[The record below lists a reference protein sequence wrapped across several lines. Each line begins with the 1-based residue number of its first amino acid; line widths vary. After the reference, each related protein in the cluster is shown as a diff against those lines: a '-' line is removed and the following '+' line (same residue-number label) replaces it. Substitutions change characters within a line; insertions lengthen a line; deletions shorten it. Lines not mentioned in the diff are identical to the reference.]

1 MAAQLSAKEKKRLER
16 RKTRFSRTKNI
27 KPVKQTFL
35 IVCEGENTEPDYF
48 NAFRLT
54 SANIKALGEGYNTLT
69 LVDRAID
76 IRNHDASLGRKY
88 DQSWVVFDKDSF
100 SANDFNA
107 AIFKARAN
115 GFKVAYSNQSF
126 EFWFI
131 LHFALR
137 HGGLQ
142 RNLYAGILSGHL
154 GFAYAKESG
163 VSKKMFEALLPLQQ
177 TAIDNS
183 IAVYDT
189 FGAPHPSPANE
200 ESSTTVHELVIE
212 LNKYV

>member
-1 MAAQLSAKEKKRLER
+1 MAQLSAKEKKRLER

-48 NAFRLT
+48 NEFRLT
-54 SANIKALGEGYNTLT
+54 SANVKALGEGYNTLT
-69 LVDRAID
+69 LVDRAIE
-76 IRNHDASLGRKY
+76 IRNHDAALGKRY
-88 DQSWVVFDKDSF
+88 DQCWVVFDKDNF
-100 SANDFNA
+100 PANDFNA
-107 AIFKARAN
+107 AILKAKAN

-142 RNLYAGILSGHL
+142 RNLYADILSGHL
-154 GFAYAKESG
+154 GFSYTKDSG
-163 VSKKMFEALLPLQQ
+163 VSKKMFEALLPFQQ

-183 IAVYDT
+183 TAVYNA
-189 FGAPHPSPANE
+189 FGAHHASPATE
-200 ESSTTVHELVIE
+200 ESSTTVHELVVE

>member
-1 MAAQLSAKEKKRLER
+1 MAQLSDKEKKRLER
-16 RKTRFSRTKNI
+16 RKNRFSRITNI

-35 IVCEGENTEPDYF
+35 IVCEGANTEPDYF

-54 SANIKALGEGYNTLT
+54 SANVKALGEGYNTLT
-69 LVDRAID
+69 LVDRAIE
-76 IRNHDASLGRKY
+76 IKLHEAEKGRKY
-88 DQSWVVFDKDSF
+88 DQHWVVFDKDSF
-100 SANDFNA
+100 PPADFNA
-107 AIFKARAN
+107 AIVKAKAN

-142 RNLYAGILSGHL
+142 RSLYAGLLTGYL
-154 GFAYAKESG
+154 GFPYAKESG
-163 VSKKMFEALLPLQQ
+163 VSKKMFDALLPLQQ
-177 TAIDNS
+177 TAINNS
-183 IAVYDT
+183 IAVYDA
-189 FGAPHPSPANE
+189 FGAPHASPANE

-212 LNKYV
+212 LNKYI

>member
-1 MAAQLSAKEKKRLER
+1 MAQLSAKEIKRNEQ
-16 RKTRFSRTKNI
+16 RKTRFSRKTNI

-35 IVCEGENTEPDYF
+35 IICEGENTEPDYF

-54 SANIKALGEGYNTLT
+54 SAHVKALGEGCNTLS
-69 LVDRAID
+69 LVRRAIQMK
-76 IRNHDASLGRKY
+76 AQEAAAGRKY
-88 DQSWVVFDKDSF
+88 NQYWVVFDKDYF
-100 SANDFNA
+100 SAVDFNS
-107 AIFKARAN
+107 AILMAKAN
-115 GFKVAYSNQSF
+115 GFDVAYSNQSF

-137 HGGLQ
+137 VGGLH
-142 RNLYAGILSGHL
+142 RNGYEAILTGYL
-154 GFAYAKESG
+154 GFDYAKGSG

-183 IAVYDT
+183 IAVYDA
-189 FGAPHPSPANE
+189 FGAPHASPATE

-212 LNKYV
+212 LNKYL